1 MEIDGRI
8 QKIDFKLPAVSS
20 VTASCNRHIFRNDLN
35 QLIGYPQL
43 NAHNIIINPD
53 FTTAFIRPLDQRY
66 SPQS

>member
-8 QKIDFKLPAVSS
+8 QKIDFKLPALSAVIP
-20 VTASCNRHIFRNDLN
+20 SCNRLIFRNDLN